1 MYFQLI
7 IFIISII
14 GLFIFREAGS
24 YERRYLMRKRYV
36 ILIMFLF
43 IIQSGFRNLA
53 IGADTYAYALKFKE
67 DSNEDWQYFF
77 SNFWEIKDAGYH
89 ILTKSFSII
98 INDFRIFLIAIA
110 CFFFY
115 ALGRLF
121 LNYLK
126 SNYDILVAIPLYQC
140 LFYPFFSITGLRQTI
155 ATGFL
160 LMLVPFFLE
169 KKYTHTLILFLCAVL
184 MHKSAFI
191 FLIFFV
197 VLSKFKR
204 SKYVL
209 MVAFA
214 LFIPMFSWQTGF
226 GKIIEGTMMD
236 SYAHYMEQG
245 FNSSGAFM
253 FTTYILL
260 LSLVTFIKV
269 DKISNGNNYI
279 FINALAVALLL
290 TPLLALDPNNQRIV
304 QYFSIFSLLVLPNVC
319 NAYELNKGN
328 SKILH
333 MIIFTIFAY
342 YILSRNL
349 EYKFFWQDM
358 VFENEE
364 DMFILNDDIL

>member
-7 IFIISII
+7 IFIISVL
-14 GLFIFREAGS
+14 GLYIFKETGS
-24 YERRYLMRKRYV
+24 DARRYLMRKKYV
-36 ILIMFLF
+36 ALIMFLF

-53 IGADTYAYALKFKE
+53 IGADTYAYAIKFQE
-67 DSNEDWQYFF
+67 DSNESWQYFF
-77 SNFWEIKDAGYH
+77 SNFGDIKDVGYH
-89 ILTKSFSII
+89 ILTKFFSTI

-115 ALGRLF
+115 ALGRIF
-121 LNYLK
+121 IKYLN
-126 SNYDILVAIPLYQC
+126 SSYDVLIAISLYQC
-140 LFYPFFSITGLRQTI
+140 LFYSFFSITGLRQTI

-160 LMLVPFFLE
+160 LILIPYFLE
-169 KKYTHTLILFLCAVL
+169 KKYIHTTILFVCAFL
-184 MHKSAFI
+184 MHKSA
-191 FLIFFV
+191 LIFFIFFI
-197 VLSKFKR
+197 LSKFKR

-209 MVAFA
+209 MIAFA
-214 LFIPMFSWQTGF
+214 LFIPMFSWQSGF

-236 SYAHYMEQG
+236 SYAHYMEQE
-245 FNSSGAFM
+245 FTSGAFTFM
-253 FTTYILL
+253 AFILL
-260 LSLVTFIKV
+260 LGFFTFIKV
-269 DKISNGNNYI
+269 DKIINGYNYI
-279 FINALAVALLL
+279 FINALAVAILL

-364 DMFILNDDIL
+364 DTFILNDDIL

>member
-67 DSNEDWQYFF
+67 DSNEDLQYFF

-160 LMLVPFFLE
+160 LILVPFFLE
-169 KKYTHTLILFLCAVL
+169 KRYTHTLILFLCALL

-191 FLIFFV
+191 FLIFF

-236 SYAHYMEQG
+236 SYAHYMEQE
-245 FNSSGAFM
+245 FTSGAFTFM
-253 FTTYILL
+253 AFILL
-260 LSLVTFIKV
+260 LGFFTFIKV
-269 DKISNGNNYI
+269 DKIINGYNYI
-279 FINALAVALLL
+279 FIFL
-290 TPLLALDPNNQRIV
+290 
-304 QYFSIFSLLVLPNVC
+304 F
-319 NAYELNKGN
+319 
-328 SKILH
+328 
-333 MIIFTIFAY
+333 
-342 YILSRNL
+342 
-349 EYKFFWQDM
+349 
-358 VFENEE
+358 
-364 DMFILNDDIL
+364 